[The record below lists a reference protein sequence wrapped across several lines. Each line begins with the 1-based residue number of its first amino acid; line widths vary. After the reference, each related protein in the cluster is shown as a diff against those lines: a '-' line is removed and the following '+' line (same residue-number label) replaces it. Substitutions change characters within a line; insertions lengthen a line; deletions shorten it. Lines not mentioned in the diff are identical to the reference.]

1 GTLLVKV
8 PFNSVDLQNWKEIVR
23 GYRSDPVG
31 VTKQFKFLVKQ
42 HNPNWEDMQLLLD
55 LMTETEKQL
64 VLKTAN
70 DLAKEELK
78 DHGLDEKEYFPLQ
91 DPKWD
96 PNTSAGKEYLSH
108 YQNWIT
114 EGMEKAIPKSVNWAV
129 LYTIKQGPNKTPSEF
144 LD

>member
-1 GTLLVKV
+1 GTLLIKV
-8 PFNSVDLQNWKEIVR
+8 PFNSVDLQNGKEIVW

-42 HNPNWEDMQLLLD
+42 HNPDWEDIQLLLD
-55 LMTETEKQL
+55 LMTEREKQL

-70 DLAKEELK
+70 DLTKDELK
-78 DHGLDEKEYFPLQ
+78 AHELDEKEYFHLP

-96 PNTSAGKEYLSH
+96 PNTATGKEYLSH

-114 EGMEKAIPKSVNWAV
+114 EGMEKAIPKSVNWAIM
-129 LYTIKQGPNKTPSEF
+129 YAIKQGPNETPSEP
-144 LD
+144 L